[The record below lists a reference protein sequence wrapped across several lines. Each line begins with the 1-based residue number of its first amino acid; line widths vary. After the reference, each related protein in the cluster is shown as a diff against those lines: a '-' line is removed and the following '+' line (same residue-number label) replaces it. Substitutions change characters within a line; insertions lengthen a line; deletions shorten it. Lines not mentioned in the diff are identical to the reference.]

1 MRGWAAGAALAL
13 LAVPPARL
21 PPDLDRYIT
30 KYVNLSSAQLA
41 DLSAGRAVT
50 RLLDSDP
57 AKEVAVFG
65 AMWVNAPMA
74 AYVAAV
80 RDIEH
85 LERGE
90 NFIVTKKIGN
100 PPRID
105 DFAPMHVP
113 DDDAE
118 DLRTCRVGQCLIK
131 LPQSAIERIRR
142 DVDWSKPSRADLDR
156 IAREL
161 SLDYVRGYL
170 EGGNDQLAVYRDADR
185 PTFVA
190 SEFRSMIDRLPS
202 LAEFLPDLKRYLL
215 DFPKATLPS

>member
-1 MRGWAAGAALAL
+1 MHSGKCFDRRIRAPEMACLPRRHEATKHSSYKSSCLRVFVAFAAVARVAAAPQF
-13 LAVPPARL
+13 PPEVARYL
-21 PPDLDRYIT
+21 T
-30 KYVNLSSAQLA
+30 KYVNLSSAQIA

-50 RLLDSDP
+50 KILDSDP
-57 AKEVAVFG
+57 SKEVAVFG
-65 AMWVNAPMA
+65 AVWVNAPMA

-90 NFIVTKKIGN
+90 NFLVTKKIGN

-170 EGGNDQLAVYRDADR
+170 EGG
-185 PTFVA
+185 
-190 SEFRSMIDRLPS
+190 
-202 LAEFLPDLKRYLL
+202 
-215 DFPKATLPS
+215 